1 MKSLQENPYRILF
14 PLGWLM
20 AFLGAFVWVW
30 FKLNPEWGYPGVQH
44 PQIMMGGFLASFVIG
59 FLMTAAPKFTGSFP
73 AAKSELLL
81 ISLAAV
87 AMCLSAALGE
97 IVLTY
102 LFNFLAF
109 LLLFLFLVRRFL
121 ARRNN
126 PPAPFVFVLL
136 GVASVMIASFYLVMH
151 NQWHWEA
158 TVTSRLA
165 ELFYRQGYILALV
178 MGIGSR
184 LVPALLGW
192 MPSPLEGR
200 VLFKVLPFV
209 LLMVLTVFSYFLEA
223 LGLYH
228 WGALLRLILFAWLSL
243 KIWRIYHLPKNRTYQ
258 AWLLWLSAWMVLI
271 GFIGQLY
278 QPYRVH
284 FLHLLYIGGFG
295 LMTMMVAV
303 RVILSHG
310 GHGLQ
315 MESKSHAL
323 WWVGGFVV
331 VSALLRLAAAFWGDV
346 HWDLIAGAG
355 IIWCVACLI
364 WAFVFLPRLMRIKEE
379 H

>member
-14 PLGWLM
+14 ALGWLM
-20 AFLGAFVWVW
+20 AFLGALVWVL
-30 FKLNPEWGYPGVQH
+30 FKFYPEGGYPGGQH

-73 AAKSELLL
+73 ASKMELML
-81 ISLAAV
+81 ISLAAI
-87 AMCLSAALGE
+87 AMCVFGAFGE
-97 IVLTY
+97 IVPTY

-109 LLLFLFLVRRFL
+109 LLLFLFLIRRFL
-121 ARRNN
+121 ARRND

-136 GVASVMIASFYLVMH
+136 GVASVMVASFYLVMYH
-151 NQWHWEA
+151 QWKWDPSVA
-158 TVTSRLA
+158 SRLA
-165 ELFYRQGYILALV
+165 ELFYRQGYVLALV

-192 MPSPLEGR
+192 MPSPLEGG
-200 VLFKVLPFV
+200 VLFKVAPFV
-209 LLMVLTVFSYFLEA
+209 LLMGLTVLSYVFEA
-223 LGLYH
+223 LGFYH
-228 WGALLRLILFAWLSL
+228 WGAVLRLVLFAWLSL
-243 KIWRIYHLPKNRTYQ
+243 KIWRIYRLPKNRTYQ
-258 AWLLWLSAWMVLI
+258 AWLLWFSAWMVLV
-271 GFIGQLY
+271 GFVGQLY

-315 MESKSHAL
+315 LESKSRAL
-323 WWVGGFVV
+323 WWIGGFVL
-331 VSALLRLAAAFWGDV
+331 VSALLRLAAAFWSDI

-355 IIWCVACLI
+355 IVWCVACLV
-364 WAFVFLPRLMRIKEE
+364 WAFVFLPRLLKVKEG